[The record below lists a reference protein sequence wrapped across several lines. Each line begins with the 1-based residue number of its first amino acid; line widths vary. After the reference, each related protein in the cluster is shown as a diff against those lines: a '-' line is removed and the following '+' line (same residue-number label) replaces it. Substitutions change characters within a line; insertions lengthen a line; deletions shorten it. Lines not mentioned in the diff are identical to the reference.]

1 MQKVVR
7 TATTATGYWSTPER
21 YRELDKLLHNG
32 WKVVM
37 CNPIGNDLEY
47 ILEKEDE
54 NDQCRKD

>member
-1 MQKVVR
+1 MQTVVR
-7 TATTATGYWSTPER
+7 TAPTQSGYWSSPER
-21 YRELDKLLHNG
+21 YGQLRELLKNG

-54 NDQCRKD
+54 NDECRKD